1 MAGMFDF
8 VVVGAGSAGC
18 VLANRLSADGKRK
31 VALIEAGGPHHKK
44 LLVRA
49 PGGWPDL
56 WRTPLDWGLSTE
68 PQPHSDNRR
77 HYWPRGKLLGGTS
90 CFNAMVYMRGHR
102 DNYDGWRDLGNPGW
116 GYSDVLPLFKKS
128 EDNVRGA
135 SEYHGAGGP
144 LHVDDHTFA
153 PVCTGFA
160 EATAARCKVRVTDDF
175 NGAEQEGAGLFQH
188 TARGGLRASTAA
200 CFLDPV
206 RSRAN
211 LTVLTDTHAIGLV
224 VDGDR
229 VTGVRVR
236 VKGSDQVI
244 EAREVI
250 VAAGAIGS
258 PHLLLLSGIG
268 PTTELRDAGIET
280 KHELGGVGKHL
291 EDHLLVPVSHHVTP
305 KAGAMAVAKHKVPWW
320 LLQYLVMGRRGP
332 LGRPIPPAG
341 AFVKSS
347 PDQPRP
353 DIQFHMGDIG
363 WWSPNT
369 DEPRDKA
376 WGRFATLSPGLIYPK
391 SHGEIRLRSADPMA
405 APVIDPKYFSDPAD
419 LDHLVTG
426 LKLAREI
433 AATAP
438 LTEMLGAE
446 IRPGP
451 EVRSDDDLRAY
462 VRLTA
467 QTIFHPTGTCRMGTD
482 EMAVVDPQL
491 RVHGLRGVR
500 VADASIMPRIVG
512 GNTNAPTIMIAEKCA
527 ELLLAQ

>member
-1 MAGMFDF
+1 
-8 VVVGAGSAGC
+8 
-18 VLANRLSADGKRK
+18 
-31 VALIEAGGPHHKK
+31 
-44 LLVRA
+44 
-49 PGGWPDL
+49 
-56 WRTPLDWGLSTE
+56 
-68 PQPHSDNRR
+68 
-77 HYWPRGKLLGGTS
+77 
-90 CFNAMVYMRGHR
+90 
-102 DNYDGWRDLGNPGW
+102 
-116 GYSDVLPLFKKS
+116 
-128 EDNVRGA
+128 VRGA
-135 SEYHGAGGP
+135 SEFHGAGGP
-144 LHVDDHTFA
+144 LHVDDHAFA

-188 TARGGLRASTAA
+188 NARGGLRASTAA

-224 VDGDR
+224 LAGDR

-258 PHLLLLSGIG
+258 PQLLLLSGIG
-268 PTTELRDAGIET
+268 PTTELRDLGIET

-291 EDHLLVPVSHHVTP
+291 EDHLFVPVTYKATP
-305 KAGAMAVAKHKVPWW
+305 TAGAMALAKHKVPWW
-320 LLQYLVMGRRGP
+320 LLQYLLARRGP
-332 LGRPIPPAG
+332 LGRPITPAG

-347 PDQPRP
+347 PHQPRP
-353 DIQFHMGDIG
+353 DIQFHMADAG
-363 WWSPNT
+363 WWRPNS
-369 DEPRDKA
+369 DEPRDKS
-376 WGRFATLSPGLIYPK
+376 WGQFVSLAPGLIYPK

-405 APVIDPKYFSDPAD
+405 APIIDPKYFSDPAD

-426 LKLAREI
+426 VKLAREI

-438 LTEMLGAE
+438 LTEMVGAE
-446 IRPGP
+446 LVPGP
-451 EVRSDDDLRAY
+451 ELKSDDDLRAY

-467 QTIFHPTGTCRMGTD
+467 QTIFHPTGTCKMGND
-482 EMAVVDPQL
+482 ELAVVDHEL

-500 VADASIMPRIVG
+500 VADASIMPTITG